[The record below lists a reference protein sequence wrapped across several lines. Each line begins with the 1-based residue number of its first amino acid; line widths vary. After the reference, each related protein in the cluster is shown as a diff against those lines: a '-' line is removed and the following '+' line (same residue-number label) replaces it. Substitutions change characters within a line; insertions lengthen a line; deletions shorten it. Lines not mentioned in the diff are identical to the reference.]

1 MKLKSVLL
9 IFLILAANPTLL
21 ADLSAAQSKRLA
33 TELIKK
39 RPNRKQVKKQKYDYY
54 NKTDVHIYFHSTD
67 VDSIIRQGFL
77 NTHQLDGKTSGGKIT
92 WMKEEIENYLL
103 DLSGDHIEEKSL
115 RPKYGV
121 MEFRDDKDSLKT
133 NFNFGPEYLPEGMP
147 KNLFI
152 GTLDSWKY
160 GYYIAV
166 LKDSVKK
173 RATWHADDTM
183 RDYDITEEENQIR
196 QGKNTYSFLDPSAP
210 KPTIGGLYHEVQI
223 WGALTI
229 SDVAEIWIPEK
240 DSQFLE
246 KALLKK
252 LTTKKIKVYSYKTE
266 VLGFRTEYD
275 LRLKN
280 KKHQLL
286 NPELEEVKSC
296 RKSI

>member
-173 RATWHADDTM
+173 
-183 RDYDITEEENQIR
+183 
-196 QGKNTYSFLDPSAP
+196 K
-210 KPTIGGLYHEVQI
+210 
-223 WGALTI
+223 
-229 SDVAEIWIPEK
+229 
-240 DSQFLE
+240 
-246 KALLKK
+246 
-252 LTTKKIKVYSYKTE
+252 SY
-266 VLGFRTEYD
+266 LA
-275 LRLKN
+275 
-280 KKHQLL
+280 
-286 NPELEEVKSC
+286 C
-296 RKSI
+296 